1 MMAAEREKKSAADT
15 QKSRA
20 AKSRTAKI
28 IENTLAPLAAC
39 RICPRGCGANR
50 LHDVHG
56 FCGAGRYA
64 SVGLVSLH
72 AWEEPCLAGEKGAGT
87 VFFSG
92 CNMRCAF
99 CQNHEISR
107 ENFGIAVTEE
117 RLADI
122 FLEQEERGAATLD
135 LVTPTHFAPQI
146 AAALHLAKAQG
157 LSIPVVYNSSAYET
171 VDTIKSLAGL
181 VDIFLPD
188 LKYMAEEAALRY
200 STAPD
205 YFKTASAAIRCMRE
219 IAGRP
224 VFDDTNRMQRG
235 VLVRHLVLPGR
246 RKESMK
252 ILDWLW
258 QNFSDTI
265 YISLM
270 NQYTPIGDLSK
281 VPELNRRLTTF
292 EYESVVDHAR
302 SLGIKNCYIQQG
314 GTVSASFVPKFDGR
328 GVEKY

>member
-1 MMAAEREKKSAADT
+1 MSVMEPHRGTILHA

-20 AKSRTAKI
+20 AKNRTATIADKH
-28 IENTLAPLAAC
+28 LAPLAAC
-39 RICPRGCGANR
+39 HLCPRSCGANR
-50 LHDVHG
+50 LRDERG
-56 FCGAGRYA
+56 FCDAGRYA
-64 SVGLVSLH
+64 RIGLVSLH
-72 AWEEPCLAGEKGAGT
+72 PWEEPCLTGEKGAGT

-107 ENFGIAVTEE
+107 ENFGISVTEE
-117 RLADI
+117 RLAEI
-122 FLEQEERGAATLD
+122 FLEQEAHGAATLD

-157 LSIPVVYNSSAYET
+157 LSIPVVYNSSAYERT
-171 VDTIKSLAGL
+171 DTISSLAGL
-181 VDIFLPD
+181 VEIFLPD
-188 LKYMAEEAALRY
+188 LKYMDEDTALRC
-200 STAPD
+200 SAAPD
-205 YFKTASAAIRCMRE
+205 YFRTASAAIRCMHE

-224 VFDDTNRMQRG
+224 VFDAKGRMKRG

-246 RKESMK
+246 RKESIR

-265 YISLM
+265 YISIM
-270 NQYTPIGDLSK
+270 NQYTPMGNLSNI
-281 VPELNRRLTTF
+281 PELNRRLTTF

-302 SLGIKNCYIQQG
+302 SLGIENCYIQQG
-314 GTVSASFVPKFDGR
+314 GAVSASFIPHFDGR
-328 GVEKY
+328 GVEK